1 MIGIYVSFLTWAL
14 LQERISAQGYGPNSE
29 IFRGALVIN
38 SVQSFLAMTFG
49 YIYMKYKGSDT
60 KFFKGN
66 TGLLKD
72 LTLVAVSQ
80 SMGSPFGYAALGYVN
95 YLTFLL
101 AKSCK
106 LVPIMFIHL
115 TVYNRKFPLYK
126 YAVVLAI
133 TSGVF
138 MFTYFKQTNTSKGVD
153 NGMSS
158 WIGLSLLGIS
168 LLLDGVTNST
178 QDQIFQKYT
187 QMTGPHMMFGLNRVA
202 VMLTSC
208 YLIVSGLVLT
218 FFAQFS
224 STALPPIVS
233 DTLFF
238 LFNSQLSN
246 TLSFVSRNGFRVLLD
261 IALFG
266 LCGAIGQV
274 FLFHTL
280 ENYGSLILVT
290 VTVTRKMMSMLLSVA
305 WFGHKLSGGQWI
317 GVAAV
322 FGGIGAE
329 AAYKYKQQMEKKS
342 KKSM

>member
-1 MIGIYVSFLTWAL
+1 MIGIYVSFLAWAL
-14 LQERISAQGYGPNSE
+14 LQERISAQGYGPNNE

-49 YIYMKYKGSDT
+49 FIYMKYKGSGT

-115 TVYNRKFPLYK
+115 TVYHRKFPLYK

-138 MFTYFKQTNTSKGVD
+138 MFTYYKQTNPSKGVD
-153 NGMSS
+153 NSMSS
-158 WIGLSLLGIS
+158 WIGLGLLGIS

-202 VMLTSC
+202 VTLTSC

-218 FFAQFS
+218 FFSQFS

-233 DTLFF
+233 YTLSF

-280 ENYGSLILVT
+280 ENYGSLILVM

-305 WFGHKLSGGQWI
+305 WFGHKLSRGQWI

-329 AAYKYKQQMEKKS
+329 AAYKYKQQMGKKT
-342 KKSM
+342 KKTK